1 MRAAFRRRA
10 MASGEAGQLT
20 AVAAISSR
28 AETKRRDRASK
39 GIIIRVVECEVNNYA
54 DVVHGNMD

>member
-1 MRAAFRRRA
+1 
-10 MASGEAGQLT
+10 MASGEAAQRM
-20 AVAAISSR
+20 VAAEISSR